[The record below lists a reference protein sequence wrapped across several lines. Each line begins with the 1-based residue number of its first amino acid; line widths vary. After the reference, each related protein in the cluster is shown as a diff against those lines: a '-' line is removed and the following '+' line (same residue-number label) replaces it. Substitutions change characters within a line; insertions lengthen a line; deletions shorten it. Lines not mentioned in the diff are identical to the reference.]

1 MSWIMSH
8 WMELLLAATGVVT
21 AASLALKAIAPLTKN
36 TKDDKWA
43 ARFAKAVK
51 WLEKFALNTK

>member
-1 MSWIMSH
+1 MSWIMTH

-36 TKDDKWA
+36 TTDDKWA
-43 ARFAKAVK
+43 GRLGKVVK